1 MVQKHRTKTE
11 QPEHIS
17 LAVDAETWDHWLI
30 QREDGHPLQ
39 LSRWGML
46 KEQFGWKAHR
56 VALIEKAGAS
66 PHAGAQLLLRNAYGL
81 KLAYIPRGP
90 LVNWQ
95 NEEQCA
101 ALFELLEAECRR
113 LGVSVLKIE
122 PALIDSSAN
131 RALLMRHGFRP
142 SLHSVQPPSTI
153 LVDLA
158 DDETMLATMKSK
170 WRYNVR
176 LAERKGVA
184 VRAMERRDLPAFYRL
199 MQETSARDGFA
210 VHSAAYFEAAFDL
223 LTPDHA
229 VFLMAEYAGEPLA
242 AIVVAVAGRN
252 GVYLWGASSERE
264 RSRMPNH
271 ALQWA
276 GMRWAREQGAATYD
290 LWGIPDPLGQLAMAI
305 ARESERGA
313 PADALPIQ
321 LDALP
326 NGGLWGVYRFKQGFG
341 GRVVRTVGAWDRAIH
356 PLGARFYFAALA
368 IKQHSSPLDNL
379 LRRKSETQHSLPRSS
394 PHIGVSPP
402 LAQISRST
410 VRYQLEL
417 IEDAARWRTVLAQ
430 TPSPHVLQSWEWGE
444 VKGQTGWRAERI
456 AVRTSS
462 STAALQF
469 LWREPVPHLP
479 LRVAY
484 IPKGPAL
491 EWSDLECVDATLA
504 AIEEY
509 ARSKKCIFVKIDPN
523 VREDTT
529 VGRLT
534 LHALQRRG
542 WRFSAEQVQFKN
554 TAFTD
559 LRPGEEALLA
569 AMKSKWRYNVRLA
582 QKRGVRVRCGEET
595 DLAAFYALY
604 AETARRDGFLIRPAA
619 YYLTTWRTFLAAQRE
634 PGNPAG
640 GALLLA
646 EHPDDPEPVAGLFLL
661 RYGATAW
668 YFYGAS
674 SDRHRRDMPNYLL
687 QWEAMRW
694 AIAQR
699 CTTYDW
705 WGAPTSLENPE
716 DPLHSVWQF
725 KQGFGAEFQP
735 HIGAW
740 DYVISPVGYRFLT
753 QALPFTRSAIRWAR
767 QFVEPDRSDCPQ
779 PESPAERS
787 EH

>member
-1 MVQKHRTKTE
+1 
-11 QPEHIS
+11 
-17 LAVDAETWDHWLI
+17 
-30 QREDGHPLQ
+30 
-39 LSRWGML
+39 
-46 KEQFGWKAHR
+46 
-56 VALIEKAGAS
+56 
-66 PHAGAQLLLRNAYGL
+66 
-81 KLAYIPRGP
+81 
-90 LVNWQ
+90 
-95 NEEQCA
+95 
-101 ALFELLEAECRR
+101 
-113 LGVSVLKIE
+113 
-122 PALIDSSAN
+122 
-131 RALLMRHGFRP
+131 
-142 SLHSVQPPSTI
+142 
-153 LVDLA
+153 
-158 DDETMLATMKSK
+158 
-170 WRYNVR
+170 
-176 LAERKGVA
+176 
-184 VRAMERRDLPAFYRL
+184 
-199 MQETSARDGFA
+199 
-210 VHSAAYFEAAFDL
+210 
-223 LTPDHA
+223 
-229 VFLMAEYAGEPLA
+229 
-242 AIVVAVAGRN
+242 
-252 GVYLWGASSERE
+252 
-264 RSRMPNH
+264 
-271 ALQWA
+271 
-276 GMRWAREQGAATYD
+276 
-290 LWGIPDPLGQLAMAI
+290 
-305 ARESERGA
+305 
-313 PADALPIQ
+313 
-321 LDALP
+321 
-326 NGGLWGVYRFKQGFG
+326 
-341 GRVVRTVGAWDRAIH
+341 VRTVGAWDKAIH

-379 LRRKSETQHSLPRSS
+379 LQRKSETPYSLLQPSARIAASPSSTQTSSS
-394 PHIGVSPP
+394 PARH
-402 LAQISRST
+402 
-410 VRYQLEL
+410 QLEL

-444 VKGQTGWRAERI
+444 VKAQTGWRAERI
-456 AVRTSS
+456 AVRTSGS
-462 STAALQF
+462 PAAFQF

-542 WRFSAEQVQFKN
+542 WRFSAEQVQFK
-554 TAFTD
+554 
-559 LRPGEEALLA
+559 
-569 AMKSKWRYNVRLA
+569 K
-582 QKRGVRVRCGEET
+582 
-595 DLAAFYALY
+595 
-604 AETARRDGFLIRPAA
+604 TARRDGFLIRPAA

-694 AIAQR
+694 AIAQG
-699 CTTYDW
+699 CTLYDW

-716 DPLHSVWQF
+716 DPLHGVWQF

-767 QFVEPDRSDCPQ
+767 QFVEPDRSDRPQ
-779 PESPAERS
+779 PGSPAERS